1 LEKWTLRKR
10 KGIKTATVLFKQKTT
25 QSKQVVKIAKYMHF
39 AFAFP
44 SCLQVGGGRRGRSW
58 DKKDPS
64 VKQSVS
70 LGPANPD
77 FSKSP
82 NLCVSER
89 EEQHTQMFSCI
100 FKSKLSVVGIWPKKI

>member
-1 LEKWTLRKR
+1 
-10 KGIKTATVLFKQKTT
+10 
-25 QSKQVVKIAKYMHF
+25 MHF

-44 SCLQVGGGRRGRSW
+44 SCLQVGVGGGGRGGRSW

-77 FSKSP
+77 FLKSP

-89 EEQHTQMFSCI
+89 EEQHTQMFPCI
-100 FKSKLSVVGIWPKKI
+100 FKKSQLSVVGIWPKKI